1 MTFSEA
7 ILLAKNSTRIALFAP
22 PMFADFLLHCLNF
35 HGKTFSF
42 YSNSQQHVFETDF
55 HVFQT
60 ENPEEFNLIQPNIA
74 LIIDDANVDFNDLNL
89 ENIVNGGVLIYN
101 ENIEEKISATQGFF
115 RKLPFEKAR
124 IKIDNNQKFLETDFS
139 DIPMQISEELLQ
151 ENILGLKLL
160 CQQMQI
166 MEEDFYEALME
177 FEVIK

>member
-7 ILLAKNSTRIALFAP
+7 ILFAKNSTRIALFAP
-22 PMFADFLLHCLNF
+22 QIFADFLLHCLNF
-35 HGKTFSF
+35 HGKIFSF
-42 YSNSQQHVFETDF
+42 YSNSQQHVLETDF

-74 LIIDDANVDFNDLNL
+74 LIIADANVDFNDLNL

-115 RKLPFEKAR
+115 RKLPFENAT
-124 IKIDNNQKFLETDFS
+124 IKVDNNQKILVTDFS
-139 DIPMQISEELLQ
+139 DIPLQISDEILQ

-177 FEVIK
+177 F